1 MKIARTPLAA
11 FGVVLT
17 TACALL
23 FLIAL
28 GAESYGLIENPYV
41 GILIFFA
48 LPAGFLLGL
57 LLVLVGNLRGKK
69 RGAETISWPTIDLK
83 NRGQRIFLM
92 GLLAASLVNIV
103 ILSMAGVGAVHYMET
118 PEFCGQVCHTVM
130 EPEYVSHAQGPHA
143 NVTCVSCHVG
153 SGAGALVASKIDGT
167 RRLVGFVT
175 GNITRPIPTPVPDMR
190 PARETCGTCHW
201 PEKIHGDRLKVVK
214 DYADDEANTETVT
227 TLELKVGGGS
237 AALGIG
243 EGIHWH
249 MHVSNRVEFIA
260 MDAQRQDIPYV
271 KLTTGDGTVR
281 EFRKPGVTDE
291 MLGDGGAHPGAG
303 TRRRGHLHGRPEREQ
318 PAPPRHDAAGGGSD
332 RHDGQAERDGMAGVE
347 AEERPHERHGEHGAA
362 AAEQPERGADEQGA
376 AEHDHGGHRQSPL
389 AGR

>member
-83 NRGQRIFLM
+83 NRGQRIFIM
-92 GLLAASLVNIV
+92 ALLAASLVNIV

-118 PEFCGQVCHTVM
+118 PEFCGQVCHAVM
-130 EPEYVSHAQGPHA
+130 EPEFVSHAQGPHA

-214 DYADDEANTETVT
+214 EYADDETSSETVT

-237 AALGIG
+237 TTLGIG

-249 MHVSNRVEFIA
+249 MHVSNKVEFIA
-260 MDAQRQDIPYV
+260 LDAQRQDIPY
-271 KLTTGDGTVR
+271 LS
-281 EFRKPGVTDE
+281 
-291 MLGDGGAHPGAG
+291 LIHI
-303 TRRRGHLHGRPEREQ
+303 
-318 PAPPRHDAAGGGSD
+318 
-332 RHDGQAERDGMAGVE
+332 
-347 AEERPHERHGEHGAA
+347 
-362 AAEQPERGADEQGA
+362 
-376 AEHDHGGHRQSPL
+376 
-389 AGR
+389 